1 MVKKWNREYSSFVF
15 IAFVIL
21 PIIIVSVINISII
34 RAIRRQRLRITV
46 HSDAAR
52 KPRRKQYLQQYKG
65 TLSCVLVMITLIVT
79 FILFKAQGWDS
90 RLVGGPGA

>member
-1 MVKKWNREYSSFVF
+1 M
-15 IAFVIL
+15 
-21 PIIIVSVINISII
+21 
-34 RAIRRQRLRITV
+34 

-79 FILFKAQGWDS
+79 FMLFKAQGWDS